1 MKKYMIF
8 CLAAALSV
16 SCAKDADTV
25 EPGIE
30 DANAV
35 RFSGMPED
43 TRVSYEDTGS
53 AFRISWDAGDRI
65 GFFARTADRELRSNV
80 CYIAD
85 ESAATTDFSPS
96 SYSERIRWA
105 DETSKHN
112 FYAYSPFNEQAGT
125 DPTAVVLSIPNVQSQ
140 SANNDASHLPALDFM
155 YAGAEN
161 MVKSDDPISMN
172 FKHAFSVLDLHIPMK
187 ENVRIFLTDIE
198 FTCTS
203 NTKALVSF
211 ENGKIDI
218 TTGKL
223 DLSGATGS
231 NSVRLDCNFATSDLE
246 DQHLFLIVTPGHA
259 GETFEI
265 NATINGTKYLLAR
278 RTVPEAGLPAGKVL
292 AVDAVLPEFE
302 EEDLYL
308 PENLSADGAANSYIV
323 NQANTYYKFRANV
336 KGNGIARDLAYTTLN
351 KKQAGTLSYTEE
363 ELKIDG
369 RAAILLWYECAQ
381 LDKNKSGVWKNALPI
396 MLKTLALKSD
406 GYIYFET
413 PAEFVSG
420 NAVIAVIDQKLKPEE
435 IEVDPATRQLTT
447 ANILWS

>member
-65 GFFARTADRELRSNV
+65 GVFALTADRELRSNV

-85 ESAATTDFSPS
+85 ESAATTGFSPS

-105 DETSKHN
+105 DETSKNN

-406 GYIYFET
+406 GYPTPPPT
-413 PAEFVSG
+413 PAPPPPS
-420 NAVIAVIDQKLKPEE
+420 
-435 IEVDPATRQLTT
+435 TT
-447 ANILWS
+447 PKAAIPS